1 MNQFTIEFKNP
12 KDLAKKI
19 SEYNELMNGAKIQ
32 PPEPEPVVVE
42 FKPAKDKPKEEPKP
56 AKDKPKEEPKPTKDE
71 PKEEK
76 PVPGA
81 KVDKEIVENIS
92 IEIEEPKVPV
102 TDFDGNVVDVE
113 PTELSVEEPEKEID
127 HQAYWADFKNWLKAV
142 GQDGI
147 KAALTIFRNHGVEGN
162 PSSENLTPEIIKEL
176 NALMNK

>member
-19 SEYNELMNGAKIQ
+19 SEYNELMNG
-32 PPEPEPVVVE
+32 PVEPVTVEPVKVEPVVE
-42 FKPAKDKPKEEPKP
+42 EPKTEPKP
-56 AKDKPKEEPKPTKDE
+56 AKDE

-113 PTELSVEEPEKEID
+113 PTELSVEEPSEEID
-127 HQAYWADFKNWLKAV
+127 HQAYWAEFKEWLKAV

-147 KAALTIFRNHGVEGN
+147 KAALTIFRNHGVQGN
-162 PSSENLTPEIIKEL
+162 PSSENLTPEIINEL

>member
-19 SEYNELMNGAKIQ
+19 SEYNELMNGPKIK
-32 PPEPEPVVVE
+32 PMEPMPVVVE
-42 FKPAKDKPKEEPKP
+42 FKPEKDKPNEEQKT
-56 AKDKPKEEPKPTKDE
+56 TKDE
-71 PKEEK
+71 PKEEN

-92 IEIEEPKVPV
+92 IEIEEP
-102 TDFDGNVVDVE
+102 
-113 PTELSVEEPEKEID
+113 TEEID
-127 HQAYWADFKNWLKAV
+127 YQTYWADFKNWLKAV

-147 KAALTIFRNHGVEGN
+147 KAALTIFRNHGVQGN
-162 PSSENLTPEIIKEL
+162 PSSENLTPEIINEL

>member
-32 PPEPEPVVVE
+32 PPEPAPVVVE
-42 FKPAKDKPKEEPKP
+42 FKPAKDEPKEEPKT
-56 AKDKPKEEPKPTKDE
+56 TKDE

-92 IEIEEPKVPV
+92 IEIEEPPVPV

-113 PTELSVEEPEKEID
+113 PTELSVEEPSEEID
-127 HQAYWADFKNWLKAV
+127 YQTYWADFKNWLKAV

>member
-32 PPEPEPVVVE
+32 PPEPAPVVVE
-42 FKPAKDKPKEEPKP
+42 FKPAKDEPKEELKP
-56 AKDKPKEEPKPTKDE
+56 AKDE

-113 PTELSVEEPEKEID
+113 PTELSVKEPEAEID

>member
-42 FKPAKDKPKEEPKP
+42 FKPAKDE
-56 AKDKPKEEPKPTKDE
+56 PKEEPKPTKDE

-102 TDFDGNVVDVE
+102 TDFDGNVVDIE
-113 PTELSVEEPEKEID
+113 PTELSVEEPTEEID
-127 HQAYWADFKNWLKAV
+127 HQAYWAEFKEWLKAV
-142 GQDGI
+142 GQEGI
-147 KAALTIFRNHGVEGN
+147 KAALTIFRNHGVQGN
-162 PSSENLTPEIIKEL
+162 PSSENLTPEIINEL

>member
-1 MNQFTIEFKNP
+1 MNTFTIEFKGP

-19 SEYNELMNGAKIQ
+19 AEYNELMNPKSIEELAVK
-32 PPEPEPVVVE
+32 VVE
-42 FKPAKDKPKEEPKP
+42 KPKKEPKP
-56 AKDKPKEEPKPTKDE
+56 VKDE

-102 TDFDGNVVDVE
+102 TDFDGNVVDVK
-113 PTELSVEEPEKEID
+113 PTELSVEEPKKEID
-127 HQAYWADFKNWLKAV
+127 YQAYWAEFKDWLKAV
-142 GQDGI
+142 GQEGI
-147 KAALTIFRNHGVEGN
+147 KAALTIFRNHGVQGN
-162 PSSENLTPEIIKEL
+162 PSSENLTPEIINEL

>member
-32 PPEPEPVVVE
+32 PPEPAPVVVE
-42 FKPAKDKPKEEPKP
+42 FKPAKDE
-56 AKDKPKEEPKPTKDE
+56 PKEEPKPTKDE

-113 PTELSVEEPEKEID
+113 PTELSVEEPEAEID

>member
-32 PPEPEPVVVE
+32 PPEPAPIVVE
-42 FKPAKDKPKEEPKP
+42 FKPAKDE
-56 AKDKPKEEPKPTKDE
+56 PKEEPKPTKDE

-113 PTELSVEEPEKEID
+113 PTELSVEEPEAEID

-162 PSSENLTPEIIKEL
+162 PSSENLTSEIIKEL

>member
-1 MNQFTIEFKNP
+1 MNQFTIEFKNS

-19 SEYNELMNGAKIQ
+19 SEYNELMNSAKIL
-32 PPEPEPVVVE
+32 PPEPMPVVVE
-42 FKPAKDKPKEEPKP
+42 FKPA
-56 AKDKPKEEPKPTKDE
+56 KDE

-113 PTELSVEEPEKEID
+113 PTELSVEEPEPEID

>member
-1 MNQFTIEFKNP
+1 MNTFTIEFKGP

-19 SEYNELMNGAKIQ
+19 AEYNELMNGPVIK
-32 PPEPEPVVVE
+32 PMEPEPVKVE
-42 FKPAKDKPKEEPKP
+42 FVVNEPKKEPKP
-56 AKDKPKEEPKPTKDE
+56 VKDE

-81 KVDKEIVENIS
+81 KVDKELTKGIS
-92 IEIEEPKVPV
+92 IEIEEPPVPV

-113 PTELSVEEPEKEID
+113 PTELAIDGNVMDIGKEEID
-127 HQAYWADFKNWLKAV
+127 YQAYWADFKDWLKAV

-147 KAALTIFRNHGVEGN
+147 KAALTIFRNHGVQGN
-162 PSSENLTPEIIKEL
+162 PSSENLTPEIIEEL

>member
-19 SEYNELMNGAKIQ
+19 SEYNELMNSPAIK
-32 PPEPEPVVVE
+32 PMEPEPVKVE
-42 FKPAKDKPKEEPKP
+42 FVVNEPKKEPKP
-56 AKDKPKEEPKPTKDE
+56 AKDE

-102 TDFDGNVVDVE
+102 TDFNGNVVDVE
-113 PTELSVEEPEKEID
+113 PTELSVEKPTEEID
-127 HQAYWADFKNWLKAV
+127 YQTYWADFKNWLKAV

-147 KAALTIFRNHGVEGN
+147 KAALTIFRNHGVQGN
-162 PSSENLTPEIIKEL
+162 PSSENLTPEIIEEL

>member
-1 MNQFTIEFKNP
+1 MNQFTIEFKNS

-19 SEYNELMNGAKIQ
+19 SEYNELMNGPVIQ
-32 PPEPEPVVVE
+32 PPEPEPVKVELVVNE
-42 FKPAKDKPKEEPKP
+42 PKKEPKP
-56 AKDKPKEEPKPTKDE
+56 VKDE

-76 PVPGA
+76 PVSGA

-113 PTELSVEEPEKEID
+113 PTELSVEEPTEEID
-127 HQAYWADFKNWLKAV
+127 YQTYWADFKNWLKAV

-147 KAALTIFRNHGVEGN
+147 KAALTIFRNHGVQGN
-162 PSSENLTPEIIKEL
+162 PSSENLTPEIIEEL

>member
-1 MNQFTIEFKNP
+1 MNTFNIEFKNA

-19 SEYNELMNGAKIQ
+19 AEYNELMNG
-32 PPEPEPVVVE
+32 PVVVE
-42 FKPAKDKPKEEPKP
+42 TAKAEPVANEPKTEPKP
-56 AKDKPKEEPKPTKDE
+56 VKDE

-113 PTELSVEEPEKEID
+113 PTELSVEEPSEEID
-127 HQAYWADFKNWLKAV
+127 HQAYWAEFKEWLKAV

-147 KAALTIFRNHGVEGN
+147 KAALTIFRNHGVQGN

>member
-32 PPEPEPVVVE
+32 PPEPAPVVVE
-42 FKPAKDKPKEEPKP
+42 FKPAKDEPKEEL
-56 AKDKPKEEPKPTKDE
+56 KPTKDE

-113 PTELSVEEPEKEID
+113 PTELSVKEPEAEID

>member
-32 PPEPEPVVVE
+32 PPKLAPVVVE
-42 FKPAKDKPKEEPKP
+42 FKPAKDE
-56 AKDKPKEEPKPTKDE
+56 PKEEPKPTKDE

-92 IEIEEPKVPV
+92 IEIEEPPVPV

-113 PTELSVEEPEKEID
+113 PTELSVEEPTEEID
-127 HQAYWADFKNWLKAV
+127 YQTYWADFKNWLKAV

-147 KAALTIFRNHGVEGN
+147 KAALTIFRNHGVQGN
-162 PSSENLTPEIIKEL
+162 PSSENLTPEIIEEL

>member
-42 FKPAKDKPKEEPKP
+42 FKPAKDE
-56 AKDKPKEEPKPTKDE
+56 PKEEPKPTKDE

-102 TDFDGNVVDVE
+102 TDFDGNVVDIE
-113 PTELSVEEPEKEID
+113 PTELSVEEPTEEID
-127 HQAYWADFKNWLKAV
+127 HQAYWAEFKEWLKAV
-142 GQDGI
+142 GQEGI
-147 KAALTIFRNHGVEGN
+147 KAALTIFRNHGVQGN

>member
-32 PPEPEPVVVE
+32 PPEPAPVVVE
-42 FKPAKDKPKEEPKP
+42 FKPAKDEPKEEPKP
-56 AKDKPKEEPKPTKDE
+56 AKDE

-92 IEIEEPKVPV
+92 IEIEEPKIPV

-113 PTELSVEEPEKEID
+113 PTELSVEEPEAEID
-127 HQAYWADFKNWLKAV
+127 HQAYWAEFKEWLKAV

>member
-1 MNQFTIEFKNP
+1 MNTFNIEFKNA

-19 SEYNELMNGAKIQ
+19 AEYNELMNGVKNQ
-32 PPEPEPVVVE
+32 PPEPMPIVVE
-42 FKPAKDKPKEEPKP
+42 FKPTEAE
-56 AKDKPKEEPKPTKDE
+56 PKEEPKPTKDE

-113 PTELSVEEPEKEID
+113 PTELSVEEPTEGID
-127 HQAYWADFKNWLKAV
+127 YQTYWADFKNWLKAV

-147 KAALTIFRNHGVEGN
+147 KAALTIFRNHGVQGN
-162 PSSENLTPEIIKEL
+162 PSSENLTPEIINEL

>member
-1 MNQFTIEFKNP
+1 MNQFTIEFKNS

-32 PPEPEPVVVE
+32 PPEPAPVVVE
-42 FKPAKDKPKEEPKP
+42 FKPA
-56 AKDKPKEEPKPTKDE
+56 KDE

-92 IEIEEPKVPV
+92 IEIEEPKIPV

>member
-1 MNQFTIEFKNP
+1 MNTFNIEFKNA

-19 SEYNELMNGAKIQ
+19 AEYNELMNGPVA
-32 PPEPEPVVVE
+32 PVVVE
-42 FKPAKDKPKEEPKP
+42 PVKVEPVAEEPK
-56 AKDKPKEEPKPTKDE
+56 KELKPVKDE

-81 KVDKEIVENIS
+81 KVDKDIVENIS

-113 PTELSVEEPEKEID
+113 PTELSVEKPEPEID

-147 KAALTIFRNHGVEGN
+147 KATLTIFRNHGVEGN

>member
-32 PPEPEPVVVE
+32 PPEPAPVVVE
-42 FKPAKDKPKEEPKP
+42 FKPAKDEPKEEPKP
-56 AKDKPKEEPKPTKDE
+56 AKDE

-81 KVDKEIVENIS
+81 KVDKEIVKNIS
-92 IEIEEPKVPV
+92 IEIEEPPVPV

-113 PTELSVEEPEKEID
+113 PTELAIEEVKEEID
-127 HQAYWADFKNWLKAV
+127 YQTYWAEFKNWLKAV

-147 KAALTIFRNHGVEGN
+147 KAALTIFRNHGVQGN
-162 PSSENLTPEIIKEL
+162 PSSENLTPEIIEEL

>member
-1 MNQFTIEFKNP
+1 MNQFTIEFKNA

-19 SEYNELMNGAKIQ
+19 AEYNELMNGAKIQ
-32 PPEPEPVVVE
+32 PTEPTPVVVE
-42 FKPAKDKPKEEPKP
+42 FKPKKDEPKEELKP
-56 AKDKPKEEPKPTKDE
+56 VKDE

-81 KVDKEIVENIS
+81 KVDKEIVKNIS

-113 PTELSVEEPEKEID
+113 PTELSVEEPKAEID
-127 HQAYWADFKNWLKAV
+127 HQAYWAEFKDWLKAV
-142 GQDGI
+142 GKDGI
-147 KAALTIFRNHGVEGN
+147 TAALTIFRNHGVQGN

>member
-32 PPEPEPVVVE
+32 PPEPAPVVVE
-42 FKPAKDKPKEEPKP
+42 FKPAKDEPKEEPKP
-56 AKDKPKEEPKPTKDE
+56 AKDE

-113 PTELSVEEPEKEID
+113 PTELSVEEPTEEID
-127 HQAYWADFKNWLKAV
+127 YQTYWADFKNWLKAV
-142 GQDGI
+142 GQEGI

>member
-32 PPEPEPVVVE
+32 PPEPAPVVVE
-42 FKPAKDKPKEEPKP
+42 FKPAKDEPKEEPKP
-56 AKDKPKEEPKPTKDE
+56 AKDE

-92 IEIEEPKVPV
+92 IEIEEPRVPV

-113 PTELSVEEPEKEID
+113 PTELSVEEPEPEID

-142 GQDGI
+142 GQEGI

>member
-19 SEYNELMNGAKIQ
+19 SEYNELMNG
-32 PPEPEPVVVE
+32 PVEPVTVEPVKVEPVV
-42 FKPAKDKPKEEPKP
+42 EEPK
-56 AKDKPKEEPKPTKDE
+56 KEPKPVKDE

-113 PTELSVEEPEKEID
+113 PTELSVEEPTEEID
-127 HQAYWADFKNWLKAV
+127 HQAYWAEFKEWLKAV

-147 KAALTIFRNHGVEGN
+147 KSALTIFRNHGVQGN
-162 PSSENLTPEIIKEL
+162 PSSENLTPEIINEL

>member
-1 MNQFTIEFKNP
+1 MNQFTIEFKNA

-19 SEYNELMNGAKIQ
+19 SEYNELMNPQSIEELAVNVKPIEQ
-32 PPEPEPVVVE
+32 PKTEPVVE
-42 FKPAKDKPKEEPKP
+42 EKSEPKV
-56 AKDKPKEEPKPTKDE
+56 
-71 PKEEK
+71 EK

-113 PTELSVEEPEKEID
+113 PTELAIEDVKEEID
-127 HQAYWADFKNWLKAV
+127 YQTYWAEFKDWLKAV

-147 KAALTIFRNHGVEGN
+147 KAALTIFRNHGVQGN
-162 PSSENLTPEIIKEL
+162 PSSENLTPEIINEL

>member
-32 PPEPEPVVVE
+32 PPEPAPVVVE
-42 FKPAKDKPKEEPKP
+42 FKPAKDE
-56 AKDKPKEEPKPTKDE
+56 PKEEPKPTKDE

-76 PVPGA
+76 PVHGA

-113 PTELSVEEPEKEID
+113 PTELSVEEPTEEID
-127 HQAYWADFKNWLKAV
+127 YQTYWADFKNWLKAV

-147 KAALTIFRNHGVEGN
+147 KAALTIFRNHGVQGN
-162 PSSENLTPEIIKEL
+162 PSSENLTPEIINEL

>member
-1 MNQFTIEFKNP
+1 MNQFTIEFKNA

-19 SEYNELMNGAKIQ
+19 SEYNELMNPQSIEELAVNVKPIEQ
-32 PPEPEPVVVE
+32 PKTEPVVE
-42 FKPAKDKPKEEPKP
+42 EKSEPKV
-56 AKDKPKEEPKPTKDE
+56 
-71 PKEEK
+71 EK
-76 PVPGA
+76 SVPGA

-113 PTELSVEEPEKEID
+113 PTELSVKEPEAEID

-147 KAALTIFRNHGVEGN
+147 KAALTIFRNHGVQGN
-162 PSSENLTPEIIKEL
+162 PSSENLTPEIIEEL

>member
-1 MNQFTIEFKNP
+1 MNAFTIEFKGP

-19 SEYNELMNGAKIQ
+19 AEYNELMNGPAIK
-32 PPEPEPVVVE
+32 PMEPEPVKVE
-42 FKPAKDKPKEEPKP
+42 FVVNEPKKEPKP
-56 AKDKPKEEPKPTKDE
+56 VKDE

-81 KVDKEIVENIS
+81 KVDKELTKDIS
-92 IEIEEPKVPV
+92 IEIEEPPVPV

-113 PTELSVEEPEKEID
+113 PTELAIDGNVMDIGKEEID
-127 HQAYWADFKNWLKAV
+127 YQAYWADFKDWLKAV

-147 KAALTIFRNHGVEGN
+147 KAALTIFRNHGVQGN
-162 PSSENLTPEIIKEL
+162 PSSENLTPEIIEEL

>member
-19 SEYNELMNGAKIQ
+19 SEYNELMNGPAIK
-32 PPEPEPVVVE
+32 PMEPEPVKVE
-42 FKPAKDKPKEEPKP
+42 FVVNEPKKEPKP
-56 AKDKPKEEPKPTKDE
+56 VKDE

-81 KVDKEIVENIS
+81 KVDKELTKDIS
-92 IEIEEPKVPV
+92 IEIKEPPVTPV

-113 PTELSVEEPEKEID
+113 PTELAIDGNVMDIGKEEID
-127 HQAYWADFKNWLKAV
+127 YQAYWADFKDWLKAV

-147 KAALTIFRNHGVEGN
+147 KAALTIFRNHGVQGN
-162 PSSENLTPEIIKEL
+162 PSSENLTPEIIEEL

>member
-19 SEYNELMNGAKIQ
+19 SEYNELMNGPAIK
-32 PPEPEPVVVE
+32 PMEPEPVKVE
-42 FKPAKDKPKEEPKP
+42 FVVNEPKKEPKP
-56 AKDKPKEEPKPTKDE
+56 VKDE

-81 KVDKEIVENIS
+81 KVDKELTKDIS
-92 IEIEEPKVPV
+92 IEIEEPPVPV

-113 PTELSVEEPEKEID
+113 PTELAIEDVKEEID
-127 HQAYWADFKNWLKAV
+127 YQTYWAEFKDWLKAV

-147 KAALTIFRNHGVEGN
+147 KAALTIFRNHGVQGN
-162 PSSENLTPEIIKEL
+162 PSSENLTPEIIEEL

>member
-1 MNQFTIEFKNP
+1 MNQFTIEFKNS

-19 SEYNELMNGAKIQ
+19 SEYNELMNGPVIQ
-32 PPEPEPVVVE
+32 PPEPEPVKAEPVVDE
-42 FKPAKDKPKEEPKP
+42 PKKEPKP
-56 AKDKPKEEPKPTKDE
+56 VKDE

-113 PTELSVEEPEKEID
+113 PTELSVEEPTEEID
-127 HQAYWADFKNWLKAV
+127 YKAYWAEFKEWLKAV

-147 KAALTIFRNHGVEGN
+147 KAALTIFRNHGVQGN
-162 PSSENLTPEIIKEL
+162 PSSENLTPEIINEL